1 MPVVARLNPESGRFE
16 IANGAAPISTS
27 GVDSTRADI
36 TFSGNTPYVSW
47 REQVAP
53 GTFRGFYGHFVNA
66 AAPEFV
72 LDESDVPL
80 APIGFEGKSSVR
92 EPISSG
98 CIATPANFDGSAC
111 QGGALGT
118 PFFLFTNGSPL
129 ALFADAYAPTL
140 VTGTPSNVATST
152 AVVSGTVNPS
162 GTPVNAFFEYGTTIA
177 YGQRTAAQ
185 SFAPG

>member
-1 MPVVARLNPESGRFE
+1 M
-16 IANGAAPISTS
+16 GAITASP
-27 GVDSTRADI
+27 DI
-36 TFSGNTPYVSW
+36 TVSGITPFLSW
-47 REQVAP
+47 REQVSP
-53 GTFRGFYGHFVNA
+53 GVFRGFFGHFVNA

-152 AVVSGTVNPS
+152 AGVSGTVNPS
-162 GTPVNAFFEYGTTIA
+162 GTRVNASCGYGP
-177 YGQRTAAQ
+177 TASARQ
-185 SFAPG
+185 